1 MAHTGPSEKFKGQTA
16 IPGWLQAPGAG
27 IHVLK
32 EGLHLLSLKS
42 YQKPMTYILSKNK
55 PVALQCWRPHLPS
68 AVTLGWPFP
77 EDSHQQDTIGRIL
90 PGSYQNSSKGKSH
103 PGRQDSKWREWC
115 LCALN
120 QAITGLDSFKKES
133 TAQLNNERE
142 VPKRHHLD
150 ILVSAGVS
158 PVSRVFSNRKRPA
171 ASRILLNSMQK
182 ACTSI
187 NKSCT
192 LMILLRI
199 RDWRNTH
206 TRRTRRFWKRNLC

>member
-1 MAHTGPSEKFKGQTA
+1 MFMCIKPSNH
-16 IPGWLQAPGAG
+16 W
-27 IHVLK
+27 
-32 EGLHLLSLKS
+32 
-42 YQKPMTYILSKNK
+42 
-55 PVALQCWRPHLPS
+55 
-68 AVTLGWPFP
+68 
-77 EDSHQQDTIGRIL
+77 
-90 PGSYQNSSKGKSH
+90 
-103 PGRQDSKWREWC
+103 
-115 LCALN
+115 
-120 QAITGLDSFKKES
+120 GLDSFKKES
-133 TAQLNNERE
+133 TAQLNNEQE

-199 RDWRNTH
+199 RDWRKTH
-206 TRRTRRFWKRNLC
+206 TRCTRRF